1 MIFPHHEY
9 FIRMFS
15 FDKLLRFFATKWTL
29 HLVLMFNSFFFFSE
43 VGWPPWNGGS
53 LEHGLVDEWS
63 TFSSDANAPALST
76 AIASYVE
83 VGEMAVV
90 CSVFD
95 LFRPLTFES
104 KALVKVWDQTVD
116 NRRWGSTS
124 HHCTTIT
131 LSSLNSLK
139 MYSLYDYGNTD
150 ERVKNI

>member
-1 MIFPHHEY
+1 MNFTFGPHVQ
-9 FIRMFS
+9 
-15 FDKLLRFFATKWTL
+15 L
-29 HLVLMFNSFFFFSE
+29 FFSE

-83 VGEMAVV
+83 VCEMAVV
-90 CSVFD
+90 CSSMREHLGDRITDAGVNVDGADDGADDNCVFD

-116 NRRWGSTS
+116 NRR
-124 HHCTTIT
+124 
-131 LSSLNSLK
+131 
-139 MYSLYDYGNTD
+139 
-150 ERVKNI
+150 